1 MALKIKKVCGRTL
14 FYISLL
20 IPAVQI
26 ASCRSGSND
35 NLPLSETLSAK
46 DGVGADWLSNGV
58 RVKGPGVLGSGAE
71 ALVWAKK
78 AAGYKSTVFIS
89 PGAKIPP
96 AAMSGLAESLAST
109 GRIVFVMR
117 YLNNLPIIPGQ
128 AAQIGALADLFKN
141 QPEKLNGLDPALV
154 KVDKS
159 SMSFSIVGH
168 SLGGAVLGD
177 YIEKPNS
184 LFSHVA
190 LYGVNSFAKDPKQV
204 SVKLGLFIGSKDG
217 LMIGDQE
224 AKDKVLK
231 VETLL
236 GTKRTDLEDLNHFC
250 IISDS
255 TVGDTDKKDKDLP
268 GLSSEA
274 CITVLS
280 ETLDTFLR

>member
-1 MALKIKKVCGRTL
+1 MIIR
-14 FYISLL
+14 
-20 IPAVQI
+20 P
-26 ASCRSGSND
+26 SN
-35 NLPLSETLSAK
+35 SVVTH
-46 DGVGADWLSNGV
+46 
-58 RVKGPGVLGSGAE
+58 
-71 ALVWAKK
+71 
-78 AAGYKSTVFIS
+78 T
-89 PGAKIPP
+89 
-96 AAMSGLAESLAST
+96 
-109 GRIVFVMR
+109 
-117 YLNNLPIIPGQ
+117 
-128 AAQIGALADLFKN
+128 AQIGALADLFKN